1 MARVGAASLPLTVTT
16 PETTAPS
23 VPFPHFSVVPVPQMG
38 ELEHFPNDPTQS
50 RGAGPPAACNLERRN
65 LQLSAATLRVLRHAR
80 PPRLHHVVRALPVT
94 VLTTRT
100 SSDAVPEQRVALL
113 AVHRVANSQA
123 CVITPRMRGGEH
135 GAQQQ
140 GAGQRRRQRQR
151 GGRRVVQRLRHNGR
165 SCGNHWHGSL
175 ESGSSAVG
183 EVIIFPMLAATSW
196 SETRCRHNKTPSQRM
211 RGGRHGAQHLSDT
224 TVDECRKV
232 TLSSGTVR
240 RLRGW
245 RPTRAQ
251 RQGAGDVEATATF
264 NPEVAATLVAP
275 ATLASPAIGAP
286 AALAS
291 PASLMTPA
299 ALAGPAALAAPEAPA
314 PNESDNRAKWIKP
327 RTKNCCTNKGGGE
340 RDSDPSPGPVGDPG
354 TQPAS
359 DSDLCQSAETQA
371 DSDPPNFSFALSLTQ
386 AQPGPR
392 SSPLFFALSLT
403 QAQP

>member
-1 MARVGAASLPLTVTT
+1 
-16 PETTAPS
+16 
-23 VPFPHFSVVPVPQMG
+23 
-38 ELEHFPNDPTQS
+38 
-50 RGAGPPAACNLERRN
+50 
-65 LQLSAATLRVLRHAR
+65 
-80 PPRLHHVVRALPVT
+80 
-94 VLTTRT
+94 
-100 SSDAVPEQRVALL
+100 
-113 AVHRVANSQA
+113 
-123 CVITPRMRGGEH
+123 MRGGEH

-183 EVIIFPMLAATSW
+183 E
-196 SETRCRHNKTPSQRM
+196 RM